1 MSGMN
6 CDDNIHV
13 ASVPC
18 GQIFHN
24 VFLQVGHTGHSVHMR
39 AHSFELLGT
48 RCQFQFSLDGPVALY
63 RGASSLVFRM
73 VTLWMVCNVDS
84 FPNASISMAF

>member
-1 MSGMN
+1 MSTVSTYVLPYTNSQYNINGSVVYIHRIILNRPSGGTSGMN

-24 VFLQVGHTGHSVHMR
+24 AFLQAGHTGHSVHMR
-39 AHSFELLGT
+39 AYYFELLG
-48 RCQFQFSLDGPVALY
+48 
-63 RGASSLVFRM
+63 
-73 VTLWMVCNVDS
+73 N
-84 FPNASISMAF
+84 